1 MMSSSLSE
9 QERIGL
15 EEVFLSISSSGNFPK
30 KWSAWGRNLVLNLNT
45 KFIPTSHALRETSK
59 IWVQNSLKNH
69 KITKL
74 FNKMQKRRKI

>member
-1 MMSSSLSE
+1 MGSSLSE

-15 EEVFLSISSSGNFPK
+15 EEVFLSISHSGNLPQRWSDWGKNFVFTLNAKLIPLPLNIRKNSK
-30 KWSAWGRNLVLNLNT
+30 KW
-45 KFIPTSHALRETSK
+45 FE
-59 IWVQNSLKNH
+59 NSLKNH

>member
-1 MMSSSLSE
+1 MSSLSE

-15 EEVFLSISSSGNFPK
+15 EEVFLSISSSQNFAQKWSIWSKNFTVDFDAKKLVSPLMIAQHSK
-30 KWSAWGRNLVLNLNT
+30 KWLKSG
-45 KFIPTSHALRETSK
+45 
-59 IWVQNSLKNH
+59 LKNH

>member
-1 MMSSSLSE
+1 MSSLSE

-15 EEVFLSISSSGNFPK
+15 EEVFLSISSSQNLMK
-30 KWSAWGRNLVLNLNT
+30 KWSIWGKNLTVRFDAK
-45 KFIPTSHALRETSK
+45 KFASPLLFTHNPKTWIK
-59 IWVQNSLKNH
+59 IALKNH

>member
-1 MMSSSLSE
+1 MSSLSE

-15 EEVFLSISSSGNFPK
+15 EEVFLSISSSQNLIQ
-30 KWSAWGRNLVLNLNT
+30 KWSVWGKSLSLQ
-45 KFIPTSHALRETSK
+45 FDSK
-59 IWVQNSLKNH
+59 KLSNPLLFTQNPKNWIKNGLKNH

>member
-1 MMSSSLSE
+1 MSSLSE

-15 EEVFLSISSSGNFPK
+15 EEVFLSISSSQNIMQ
-30 KWSAWGRNLVLNLNT
+30 KWSIWGRNLSIHFDAKRLASPLLFT
-45 KFIPTSHALRETSK
+45 
-59 IWVQNSLKNH
+59 QNPKTWIKNGLKNH

>member
-1 MMSSSLSE
+1 MSSLSE

-15 EEVFLSISSSGNFPK
+15 EEVFLSISSSQNFMK
-30 KWSAWGRNLVLNLNT
+30 KWSIWGKTLSERFDAK
-45 KFIPTSHALRETSK
+45 KFASPLLLTHNSRRWLK
-59 IWVQNSLKNH
+59 ISLKNH